1 MFSWTDRTSV
11 LRRRILNASMRVKM
25 LTSPAHIVFILQGLA
40 RGWAK
45 FIYIIWVSPCVSF
58 PAENSLQL
66 FVFIS
71 WGCFFFFSGSSSS
84 KAKKGSEGV
93 LSWWDGSLS
102 IFSSHLDP
110 SHSAAVR

>member
-1 MFSWTDRTSV
+1 MSLS
-11 LRRRILNASMRVKM
+11 LLRILYSY
-25 LTSPAHIVFILQGLA
+25 LYLLA
-40 RGWAK
+40 G
-45 FIYIIWVSPCVSF
+45 VV
-58 PAENSLQL
+58 
-66 FVFIS
+66 
-71 WGCFFFFSGSSSS
+71 FFFSGSSSS

>member
-1 MFSWTDRTSV
+1 MFSWIDRTSV
-11 LRRRILNASMRVKM
+11 LRRRILNASMRAKM

-58 PAENSLQL
+58 PSKNSLQL

-71 WGCFFFFSGSSSS
+71 WGCFFSGSSSS

-93 LSWWDGSLS
+93 LSRWDGSLS
-102 IFSSHLDP
+102 IFSFHLDP